1 MLKRKEEKCL
11 SKGTLGVEPRTS
23 RSAVECSTTELY
35 PHCMKENWNFS
46 VLKQLLRGRIP
57 GDIFFHH
64 GYDIFIGVSNIKYS
78 NSITTLNGYHWMWIM
93 QAIHQ
98 QVILAFL
105 VGYKH
110 FEIAVVKWE
119 IRLKYWFSREP
130 FLLVSIPCLF
140 FCFHFCPLSEWS
152 YDWLFF
158 FICDSLLAFRF
169 LHPPT
174 PFDSSDEI
182 LALNN
187 DKIIEIRNIPDLHQL
202 VYSDQIEPI
211 LKYHLQPWEQWL
223 QRSFSHLEIS
233 DGLKTKNNF
242 TIFLI
247 SLTNEYF
254 RFRLVP
260 NTISGCKF

>member
-1 MLKRKEEKCL
+1 MFVQGDTRSWTKDLSICSRMLYHWAISPLREREMEFFSFKTTITWQNTRRHIL
-11 SKGTLGVEPRTS
+11 SPWIRY
-23 RSAVECSTTELY
+23 LY
-35 PHCMKENWNFS
+35 W
-46 VLKQLLRGRIP
+46 
-57 GDIFFHH
+57 
-64 GYDIFIGVSNIKYS
+64 VSNIKYS

-98 QVILAFL
+98 QVIFAFL

-119 IRLKYWFSREP
+119 IRLKCWFSREP
-130 FLLVSIPCLF
+130 FLLVSIPCFF

-158 FICDSLLAFRF
+158 FLCDSLLAFRF

-211 LKYHLQPWEQWL
+211 LKYHLQPWERWL
-223 QRSFSHLEIS
+223 
-233 DGLKTKNNF
+233 
-242 TIFLI
+242 
-247 SLTNEYF
+247 
-254 RFRLVP
+254 
-260 NTISGCKF
+260 

>member
-1 MLKRKEEKCL
+1 MLKRKEEKYLC
-11 SKGTLGVEPRTS
+11 KGTLGVEPRTS

-35 PHCMKENWNFS
+35 PHCVWDTRNFS

-64 GYDIFIGVSNIKYS
+64 GYNIFIGISNIKYS

-119 IRLKYWFSREP
+119 IRLKYRFSREP
-130 FLLVSIPCLF
+130 FLLVSIPCFF

-152 YDWLFF
+152 YDWWFF
-158 FICDSLLAFRF
+158 FFVIHCSLFAFFTR
-169 LHPPT
+169 LRHLT
-174 PFDSSDEI
+174 PLMKS
-182 LALNN
+182 
-187 DKIIEIRNIPDLHQL
+187 
-202 VYSDQIEPI
+202 
-211 LKYHLQPWEQWL
+211 
-223 QRSFSHLEIS
+223 
-233 DGLKTKNNF
+233 
-242 TIFLI
+242 
-247 SLTNEYF
+247 
-254 RFRLVP
+254 
-260 NTISGCKF
+260 

>member
-11 SKGTLGVEPRTS
+11 CKGTLGVEPRTS

-35 PHCMKENWNFS
+35 PHCVKKLWNFS

-78 NSITTLNGYHWMWIM
+78 NSITTLNGYHWIWIM

-130 FLLVSIPCLF
+130 FLLVSIPCSFLLF
-140 FCFHFCPLSEWS
+140 SFLSSKWMILRLIVFLS
-152 YDWLFF
+152 LWFTARFSLSSPAYAIWLLMK
-158 FICDSLLAFRF
+158 S
-169 LHPPT
+169 
-174 PFDSSDEI
+174 
-182 LALNN
+182 
-187 DKIIEIRNIPDLHQL
+187 
-202 VYSDQIEPI
+202 
-211 LKYHLQPWEQWL
+211 
-223 QRSFSHLEIS
+223 
-233 DGLKTKNNF
+233 
-242 TIFLI
+242 
-247 SLTNEYF
+247 
-254 RFRLVP
+254 
-260 NTISGCKF
+260 

>member
-11 SKGTLGVEPRTS
+11 CKGTLGVEPRTS

-35 PHCMKENWNFS
+35 PHCVKEIWNFS
-46 VLKQLLRGRIP
+46 FLKQLLRGRIP

-98 QVILAFL
+98 QVIFAFL

-119 IRLKYWFSREP
+119 IRLKCWFSREP
-130 FLLVSIPCLF
+130 FLLVSIPCFF
-140 FCFHFCPLSEWS
+140 FCFNFCPLSEWS

-211 LKYHLQPWEQWL
+211 FEISPSTMRAVIVKVIFPSGNFRWIKNEKQFHHLSNIPEQWIL
-223 QRSFSHLEIS
+223 P
-233 DGLKTKNNF
+233 
-242 TIFLI
+242 
-247 SLTNEYF
+247 
-254 RFRLVP
+254 V
-260 NTISGCKF
+260 